1 MIVSTYLIR
10 LVISAFGVLFDEVF
24 GVFGGLECDLARFN
38 VASNI
43 IKILNSYSHL
53 SRTI

>member
-1 MIVSTYLIR
+1 MIVSTCLIR
-10 LVISAFGVLFDEVF
+10 LVISVFGVLFGE
-24 GVFGGLECDLARFN
+24 VFGGLECDLARFN